1 MRNTYNISLL
11 RKRIVDALPRPPTA
25 IGEAAIEGFL
35 SLPGSSAWRPDRI
48 GLRELSFVF
57 DIGVPLA
64 LIGDNASA
72 KPIALEI
79 GDAARDGA
87 LPQRPTRSLVHTAAL
102 LSRWGWA
109 VQFVGAGT
117 ALQRQWRIE
126 VATAEGEP
134 IDVVLLDA
142 GTQRNGSTIDP
153 ATSDRLQLLVSDVDG
168 GLEDV
173 AAGYDPMFESSRNV
187 CGGVVF
193 QPRFWIG
200 IEQKEWLHLARPNP
214 TARVAIASERLGHA
228 DGERHALRLPLLV

>member
-1 MRNTYNISLL
+1 MRNTYNLSLL
-11 RKRIVDALPRPPTA
+11 RKRIVDALPRPASA

-72 KPIALEI
+72 KPIVLEV

-87 LPQRPTRSLVHTAAL
+87 LPPRPLRTLVHAAAL
-102 LSRWGWA
+102 LSRWGWT
-109 VQFVGAGT
+109 VRFVGAGSM
-117 ALQRQWRIE
+117 LQRQWRIE
-126 VATAEGEP
+126 LAASDGET
-134 IDVVLLDA
+134 IDVVLLGQPSLDA
-142 GTQRNGSTIDP
+142 GTVP
-153 ATSDRLQLLVSDVDG
+153 DRLQMLVADVDG
-168 GLEDV
+168 AIEDV
-173 AAGYDPMFESSRNV
+173 ATAYEATFASSPNV
-187 CGGVVF
+187 CAGLVF

-200 IEQKEWLHLARPNP
+200 VEQKEWLHLARLNP
-214 TARVAIASERLGHA
+214 SARVAIAPERLGHA